1 MLADR
6 TISGAGSG
14 VWCAFDTHC
23 TPPPRR
29 GSLSDF
35 ASLSSQRFQVL
46 FHSPFG
52 GLFTFP
58 SRYLCAI
65 GLLRVF
71 SLRRDLP
78 PTLSCTPKQPD
89 SASAHVQESR
99 RRRCLHGA
107 FTLPGG
113 AFHNTLGHGPRA
125 AHTVRALPAHNS
137 RPRALAGAWSR
148 DSHAGLFPLHSPLLG
163 ESWLFSLPPLT
174 KMLQFSGCS
183 CLI

>member
-6 TISGAGSG
+6 TVSGAERGG
-14 VWCAFDTHC
+14 RCAFYTHL
-23 TPPPRR
+23 PPRPRR
-29 GSLSDF
+29 GSHSDF

-125 AHTVRALPAHNS
+125 AHSARS
-137 RPRALAGAWSR
+137 SSSQLAAPGIGWGGVR